1 MIRYTCIVKKN
12 KEADKMKQI
21 MKKAAE
27 RITAA
32 LNRLGED
39 FDMLLMEDI
48 LPYPS
53 DMTGSDS
60 FDDELFV

>member
-1 MIRYTCIVKKN
+1 
-12 KEADKMKQI
+12 
-21 MKKAAE
+21 MKKLVKSAVK

-53 DMTGSDS
+53 DRTGSDS
-60 FDDELFV
+60 YDDELFV